1 MFPLIVTLQ
10 VKVPAEAPAV
20 AAALARMRPM
30 CLAEPGCLLWEAY
43 HSQADASQFV
53 LVEHWESR
61 GHWEAH
67 GKLAAIQEI
76 YLPEVLPRVNRA
88 AHPCDRLGREAERDD

>member
-1 MFPLIVTLQ
+1 MFPLIVMLQ
-10 VKVPAEAPAV
+10 VKEPAEVPAV
-20 AAALARMRPM
+20 AAALARMRPL

-53 LVEHWESR
+53 LVEHWQSR

-67 GKLAAIQEI
+67 GQLDAIQTI
-76 YLPEVLPRVNRA
+76 YLPEVLPRVART
-88 AHPCDRLGREAERDD
+88 AHPSMRLGV

>member
-10 VKVPAEAPAV
+10 VKAPAEAPAV

-43 HSQADASQFV
+43 HSQADAAQFV
-53 LVEHWESR
+53 LVEHWASR
-61 GHWEAH
+61 EHWEAH
-67 GKLAAIQEI
+67 GQMAAIQTI
-76 YLPEVLPRVNRA
+76 YLPEVLPRVARA
-88 AHPCDRLGREAERDD
+88 VHPARRLGV